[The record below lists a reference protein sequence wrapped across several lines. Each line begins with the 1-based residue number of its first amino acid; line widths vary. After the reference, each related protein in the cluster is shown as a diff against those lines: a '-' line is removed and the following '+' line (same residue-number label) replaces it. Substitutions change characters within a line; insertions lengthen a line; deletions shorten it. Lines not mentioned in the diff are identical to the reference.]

1 MLLTSLSSCYWTWL
15 NVSFIQFEI
24 IPVLGLTSDF
34 QLKSGH
40 YVLCVMRPRLL
51 FKPSLVIGFLYPPM
65 GGGITARWT
74 VQKSRIPHSGPLTP
88 EAGNILFLLAV
99 GENSG
104 SRVVSPGPELW
115 VEAGP
120 SYHRA
125 MTKVLFFTRL
135 LYHHPS
141 REGGGEILLGG
152 GTSLGFLPDVCCPG

>member
-24 IPVLGLTSDF
+24 FPVLGLTSDF

-51 FKPSLVIGFLYPPM
+51 FRLSLVIGFLYPTP
-65 GGGITARWT
+65 GGGPITARWT
-74 VQKSRIPHSGPLTP
+74 VQKSRIPHSGPPTP
-88 EAGNILFLLAV
+88 EAGSISFLLSV

-115 VEAGP
+115 MEAGP

-125 MTKVLFFTRL
+125 MTKVLFFTCL
-135 LYHHPS
+135 L
-141 REGGGEILLGG
+141 
-152 GTSLGFLPDVCCPG
+152 